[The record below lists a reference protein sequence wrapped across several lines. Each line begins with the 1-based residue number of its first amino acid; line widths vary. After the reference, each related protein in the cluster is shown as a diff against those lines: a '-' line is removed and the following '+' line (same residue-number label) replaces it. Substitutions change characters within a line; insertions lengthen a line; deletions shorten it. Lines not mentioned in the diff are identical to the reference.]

1 MGRDEK
7 VELEK
12 DSLDQ
17 NKKQEMTHEEKAEL
31 AKSAL
36 EKMYELT
43 MTALNAMTV
52 GAEGVAG
59 TAISVYLGG
68 IDMVFDLAKH
78 PGENHYK
85 GIGRAVGN
93 MLNIPL
99 SITGG
104 MLLKNREMSIRMLGG
119 AGTYQVL
126 TKINL
131 GDMSADFF
139 NTFVANA
146 DRFYEEILTNKAFF
160 KQTLNGLKERGI
172 MNFCDYF
179 DPDGDGNVSASDI
192 VNGYKKLFS
201 KPAGFGTMEFEE
213 KFKVRKEFEVDISL
227 KDKTLT
233 LTTPTST
240 ATAGAVGA
248 TGTLSGTAASSLLSS
263 ASAALSAINA
273 ALNSGGAIEHLA
285 LNDRT
290 YDVKQLSNL
299 QIRNIIDKIPEVSF
313 LLSNILIR
321 PGEKLDLGEGRI
333 YTVKRGD
340 TLSQIA
346 ARYGLKTKDVVMKN
360 MYLVDEGRIKF
371 QQDSILIQTNTY
383 ELNSQ
388 AFDTAL
394 NGLAYAQSVLAA
406 GMQAG
411 ASLINDVLMSY
422 LNNSNAY
429 LNSQFNFLIY
439 DPLALDLNGDG
450 K

>member
-1 MGRDEK
+1 MSKDTEMAQRAADEMYNFAMGITNGGASLIEEK
-7 VELEK
+7 VPSRVVGFALTGVDIVK
-12 DSLDQ
+12 DYTL
-17 NKKQEMTHEEKAEL
+17 
-31 AKSAL
+31 
-36 EKMYELT
+36 
-43 MTALNAMTV
+43 
-52 GAEGVAG
+52 
-59 TAISVYLGG
+59 
-68 IDMVFDLAKH
+68 H
-78 PGENHYK
+78 PNENHYQA
-85 GIGRAVGN
+85 IGRTVGN
-93 MLNIPL
+93 ML
-99 SITGG
+99 GG
-104 MLLKNREMSIRMLGG
+104 VALYKFQNLKIFNKYTQETKAG
-119 AGTYQVL
+119 AVASGYEIIAHV
-126 TKINL
+126 NP
-131 GDMSADFF
+131 GDIFSDFF
-139 NTFVANA
+139 NTFVAHA
-146 DRFYEEILTNKAFF
+146 DRFYEEILTNKTYFEQI
-160 KQTLNGLKERGI
+160 KNGIKDNWLT
-172 MNFCDYF
+172 NFSNYF

-201 KPAGFGTMEFEE
+201 PPAAFGTTEFEE
-213 KFKVRKEFEVDISL
+213 QFKVKKEDLLADISL

-233 LTTPTST
+233 FTTPTST
-240 ATAGAVGA
+240 ATAGAIGA
-248 TGTLSGTAASSLLSS
+248 TGALSGTAASSLLSS

-285 LNDRT
+285 INNQT

-411 ASLINDVLMSY
+411 AADINDALMSY
-422 LNNSNAY
+422 INNSNAY
-429 LNSQFNFLIY
+429 LNSQFNFSIY

-450 K
+450 KIGIN